1 MKVAIIDY
9 KMGNL
14 HSVKAACDKVG
25 LASIISSDPYE
36 INDCIAAILPGVG
49 SFPQAMKNIYE
60 LKLDNCIYRFVEKG
74 KILFGICLGMQ
85 LLFDISNE
93 FGINNGL
100 GIIKG
105 RAVKFNFSSKKS
117 RLYPIPQIGWNRI
130 YEKHIIWKDTILN
143 NIKNGDFMYF
153 LHSNYVLPLNKN
165 IILSKTIYGNNE
177 FCSSLKQNNIF
188 ATQFHPE
195 KSGRTGLNIYQNL
208 KVLIKNNSHK
218 TIGE

>member
-1 MKVAIIDY
+1 MEVAIIDY

-25 LASIISSDPYE
+25 LASTISSDPDE

-49 SFPQAMKNIYE
+49 SFAQAMKNINE
-60 LKLDNCIYRFVEKG
+60 LKLDNCIYRFVETG

-93 FGINNGL
+93 FGSNNGL

-105 RAVKFNFSSKKS
+105 RSDKFNFSSKNAKI
-117 RLYPIPQIGWNRI
+117 YPIPQIGWNRI
-130 YEKHIIWKDTILN
+130 FENKISWKNTILN
-143 NIKNGDFMYF
+143 NNKSGDFMYF
-153 LHSNYVLPLNKN
+153 LHSNYVLPMDKE
-165 IILSKTIYGNNE
+165 IILSKTIYGCHE
-177 FCSSLKQNNIF
+177 FCSSIKINNIF

-195 KSGRTGLNIYQNL
+195 KSGMTGINIYQNL
-208 KVLIKNNSHK
+208 KVLIKNIK
-218 TIGE
+218 Q

>member
-1 MKVAIIDY
+1 MEVAIIDY

-25 LASIISSDPYE
+25 LVSTISSDPGE

-49 SFPQAMKNIYE
+49 SFAQAMKNINE
-60 LKLDNCIYRFVEKG
+60 LKLDNCIYRFVETG

-93 FGINNGL
+93 FGSNNGL

-105 RAVKFNFSSKKS
+105 RAEKFNFSSKNSKI
-117 RLYPIPQIGWNRI
+117 YPIPQIGWNRI
-130 YEKHIIWKDTILN
+130 YEKKIFWKDTILN
-143 NIKNGDFMYF
+143 NNKNGDFMYF

-165 IILSKTIYGNNE
+165 IILSKTIYGRHE
-177 FCSSLKQNNIF
+177 FCSSIKQNNIF
-188 ATQFHPE
+188 GTLFHPE
-195 KSGRTGLNIYQNL
+195 KSGMTGLNIYRNF
-208 KVLIKNNSHK
+208 KVLIKNM
-218 TIGE
+218 TQ

>member
-1 MKVAIIDY
+1 MEVAIIDY

-25 LASIISSDPYE
+25 LASTISSDPDE

-49 SFPQAMKNIYE
+49 SFAQAMKNINE
-60 LKLDNCIYRFVEKG
+60 LKLDNCIYRFVETG

-93 FGINNGL
+93 FGSNNGL

-105 RAVKFNFSSKKS
+105 RSDKFNFSSKNAKI
-117 RLYPIPQIGWNRI
+117 YPIPQIGWNRI
-130 YEKHIIWKDTILN
+130 YENNIFWKDTILN
-143 NIKNGDFMYF
+143 NNKNGDFMYF

-165 IILSKTIYGNNE
+165 IILSKTIYGRHE
-177 FCSSLKQNNIF
+177 FCSSIKINNIF

-195 KSGRTGLNIYQNL
+195 KSGMTGINIYQNL
-208 KVLIKNNSHK
+208 KVLIKNI
-218 TIGE
+218 TQ

>member
-1 MKVAIIDY
+1 MEVAIIDY

-25 LASIISSDPYE
+25 LASKISSDPAE

-49 SFPQAMKNIYE
+49 AFAQAMKNINE
-60 LKLDNCIYRFVEKG
+60 LKLDNCIHKFVETD
-74 KILFGICLGMQ
+74 KIFFGICLGMQ

-93 FGINNGL
+93 FGSYNGL

-105 RAVKFNFSSKKS
+105 RSEKFNFSSKNSKI
-117 RLYPIPQIGWNRI
+117 YPIPQIGWNRI
-130 YEKHIIWKDTILN
+130 FEKKIFWKDTILN
-143 NIKNGDFMYF
+143 NNKNGDFMYF

-165 IILSKTIYGNNE
+165 IILSKTIYGSHE
-177 FCSSLKQNNIF
+177 FCSSIKQNNIF

-195 KSGRTGLNIYQNL
+195 KSGMTGLNIYRNL
-208 KVLIKNNSHK
+208 KVLIKNI
-218 TIGE
+218 TQ

>member
-1 MKVAIIDY
+1 MEVAIIDY

-25 LASIISSDPYE
+25 LASTISSDPDE

-49 SFPQAMKNIYE
+49 SFPQAMKNIND

-93 FGINNGL
+93 FGSNNGL

-105 RAVKFNFSSKKS
+105 RAEKFNFSSKNSKI
-117 RLYPIPQIGWNRI
+117 YPIPQIGWNRI
-130 YEKHIIWKDTILN
+130 YEKKIFWKDTILN
-143 NIKNGDFMYF
+143 NNKNGDFMYF
-153 LHSNYVLPLNKN
+153 LHSNFVLPMAEE
-165 IILSKTIYGNNE
+165 IILSKTIYGYHE
-177 FCSSLKQNNIF
+177 FCSSIKINNIF

-195 KSGRTGLNIYQNL
+195 KSGESGINLYRNL
-208 KVLIKNNSHK
+208 KVLIKNI
-218 TIGE
+218 TQ